1 MEIHQAVIG
10 SFLVHLSG
18 IVSCSTSYNDVIRC
32 LCLKNPS
39 TYSVSFTQDEVTAF
53 TSIFIQS
60 QAIPVNVSDCLKRLP
75 LFQRV
80 DGSFI
85 PINKTRVFII
95 PTDMP
100 IAGLLDLCR
109 DTNHVVLKAPDKHT
123 ERFYSMVIDYTEA
136 RCSASQYYTKY
147 ILPNLKQLSDTD
159 FVEHLKYVGKHIQ
172 EKDWQSVLST
182 LRQTPLITVPNY
194 GRVLVCNLYD
204 PQNNF
209 YAHFFKAML
218 PPDQWCTEEWLTFLK
233 LLGLRTKV
241 TGQEWLMMAKKSAQE
256 AKDSNNREL
265 CMTKCA
271 ALLTTLDNMVTNSQ
285 KNNKLVKFLNEAS
298 KINFIYCAG
307 PTETEI
313 LVKMITHHPVKSMYK
328 VFTCFHDAIS
338 CENSDLVALSRTVLP
353 RSCKFVTQQKWI
365 AEALY
370 LVDPL
375 PTQVVVDDLIKLSSC
390 LCSTEATIL
399 SSNKAIA
406 DATKKLKDIVY
417 KHYHFLE
424 GNLSMSVN
432 ELLRKRCLLLFPD
445 ENSFILVQPDQLV
458 IHIPSQYDFRP
469 FAYSAPPELRC
480 FSRLLTRLGV
490 QEEMTP
496 MHYIKILCNIK
507 LVTEKNGVK
516 LQKDRRY
523 TKICNDAFN
532 ALVICLRQRP
542 TQLPDLKKVKCYLP
556 SQEYELLESSQLV
569 YNDSPWIGSRL
580 QKATTSNYQYRF
592 VINPPPDEN
601 GQSTP
606 PACLGIKSLSNL
618 AIEKLHSNV
627 ALRTNRCIDEELY
640 KNGSRTVLARKQEKS
655 QV

>member
-1 MEIHQAVIG
+1 M
-10 SFLVHLSG
+10 
-18 IVSCSTSYNDVIRC
+18 
-32 LCLKNPS
+32 
-39 TYSVSFTQDEVTAF
+39 
-53 TSIFIQS
+53 
-60 QAIPVNVSDCLKRLP
+60 NVSDCLKRLP

-542 TQLPDLKKVKCYLP
+542 TQLPDLKKV
-556 SQEYELLESSQLV
+556 QVLLT
-569 YNDSPWIGSRL
+569 ISR
-580 QKATTSNYQYRF
+580 
-592 VINPPPDEN
+592 V
-601 GQSTP
+601 
-606 PACLGIKSLSNL
+606 
-618 AIEKLHSNV
+618 
-627 ALRTNRCIDEELY
+627 
-640 KNGSRTVLARKQEKS
+640 
-655 QV
+655 